1 MRKRTARRKVARR
14 AKTRRGGAV
23 GNNNDPSYNVWS
35 RMYGGPA
42 PNVSSRMYGGPAPIV
57 NSNQQVEAPNVPN
70 ANPAPNVERPVVP
83 IVNNVRV
90 NRNNAVPVVNDRA
103 RQEEARELAEI
114 HAKLAESYSSQMS
127 SSSSMQDIE
136 RKFIKQIR
144 DAGEVILYLGRG
156 AWMERIPNLAAQYID
171 RFYTIEYIITDH
183 NVYSLRYNRK
193 TTGLD
198 FNGQVISGLL
208 TIPIYTFNEPLNLKQ
223 TKMLSLLLGFN
234 YSYYPSTFPKNP
246 HSVIENA
253 FNINLEEKDLKMYD
267 ARKKFE
273 SIIRLIPGSYQNKDW
288 KQLDGLFG
296 LYYNEKTM
304 EFM

>member
-1 MRKRTARRKVARR
+1 
-14 AKTRRGGAV
+14 
-23 GNNNDPSYNVWS
+23 
-35 RMYGGPA
+35 MYGGPT
-42 PNVSSRMYGGPAPIV
+42 PIV

-90 NRNNAVPVVNDRA
+90 NRNNAVPVVNDRV

-114 HAKLAESYSSQMS
+114 HAKLAEGVTRQLTSTSI
-127 SSSSMQDIE
+127 QDIE
-136 RKFIKQIR
+136 KQFIKQIQ

-156 AWMERIPNLAAQYID
+156 GYING
-171 RFYTIEYIITDH
+171 FYTIEYIITDR
-183 NVYSLRYNRK
+183 NVYSLRYNKK
-193 TTGLD
+193 TIARD
-198 FNGQVISGLL
+198 FNGQIISGLL

-223 TKMLSLLLGFN
+223 TKMLTLLLGFN
-234 YSYYPSTFPKNP
+234 YSYYPATFPKNI

-253 FNINLEEKDLKMYD
+253 FNTSMGSVGEEQDLKMYD

-288 KQLDGLFG
+288 KQLDGFFG

>member
-1 MRKRTARRKVARR
+1 MRKRTVRRKVARR
-14 AKTRRGGAV
+14 AKTRRGGAI

-35 RMYGGPA
+35 RMYGGPSS
-42 PNVSSRMYGGPAPIV
+42 NVSSRMYGGPTPIV

-114 HAKLAESYSSQMS
+114 HAKLAEGVTRQLTSPSI
-127 SSSSMQDIE
+127 QDIE
-136 RKFIKQIR
+136 RKFIKQIQ

-156 AWMERIPNLAAQYID
+156 ASMERIPNLAAQYID

-223 TKMLSLLLGFN
+223 TKMLSLLLGYN
-234 YSYYPSTFPKNP
+234 YSYYPSLIPNSP
-246 HSVIENA
+246 SVIHEM
-253 FNINLEEKDLKMYD
+253 FNREFGKEYMILD

>member
-1 MRKRTARRKVARR
+1 MCKRTVRRKLRR
-14 AKTRRGGAV
+14 AKTRRGGAI

-42 PNVSSRMYGGPAPIV
+42 PNVSSRMYGGPTPIV

-90 NRNNAVPVVNDRA
+90 NRNNAVPVVNDRV

-114 HAKLAESYSSQMS
+114 HAKLAESYTQYTLSSHM
-127 SSSSMQDIE
+127 MPDIE
-136 RKFIKQIR
+136 RKFIKQIQ
-144 DAGEVILYLGRG
+144 DSGEVILYLGRVV
-156 AWMERIPNLAAQYID
+156 APINNAYN
-171 RFYTIEYIITDH
+171 TIEYIITDH

-193 TTGLD
+193 TGL
-198 FNGQVISGLL
+198 V

-223 TKMLSLLLGFN
+223 TKMLSLLLGYN
-234 YSYYPSTFPKNP
+234 YSYYPSLIPNTS
-246 HSVIENA
+246 SVIHDMFYRE
-253 FNINLEEKDLKMYD
+253 FGKEYMILD

-288 KQLDGLFG
+288 KQLDGFFG